1 MPTLYNPT
9 KAPGVFGEALDRGK
23 ARRDPQLPPLQVTPT
38 VAVVVGDPEQARP
51 VLKPNLALY
60 IGGMG
65 SRQRN
70 FYNALVSRYGY
81 AEEARRIQDLYL
93 GGDKQQATELVPDSL
108 VDEVSIVGDEATARR
123 RVAELLTQGV
133 DVPLLSFANPDTQSR
148 LEALQALAPARV
160 AEALAGLS

>member
-1 MPTLYNPT
+1 
-9 KAPGVFGEALDRGK
+9 
-23 ARRDPQLPPLQVTPT
+23 
-38 VAVVVGDPEQARP
+38 
-51 VLKPNLALY
+51 
-60 IGGMG
+60 MG